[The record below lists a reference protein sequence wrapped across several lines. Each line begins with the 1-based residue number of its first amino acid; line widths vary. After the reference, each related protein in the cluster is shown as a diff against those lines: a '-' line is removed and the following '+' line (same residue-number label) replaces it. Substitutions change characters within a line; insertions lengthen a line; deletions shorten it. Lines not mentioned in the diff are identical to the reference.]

1 MLGIARRYRRNMPP
15 QRGDVDERGASQ
27 RILEAAA
34 RRIAAHGASALA
46 LNEVAADAG
55 VSKALIHYHFKDKDS
70 LLARVVDFVVAGMI
84 ARERAALAPYATQR
98 SPLAVDALWRWLEE
112 ELQRGS
118 IRTLLELDA
127 YPGAGVR
134 AAARRAA
141 TRRREAATE
150 TIDRLF
156 SILELRSRVAT
167 PLLANVAVAFIDG
180 LALDVDRV
188 VPISED
194 AGDVE
199 RFDAHA
205 VRGPRVSFDVFWLA
219 MLSLAE

>member
-1 MLGIARRYRRNMPP
+1 VPP
-15 QRGDVDERGASQ
+15 HPRDADEGGASQ
-27 RILEAAA
+27 RILAAAA
-34 RRIAAHGASALA
+34 RRIATHGAAALA
-46 LNEVAADAG
+46 LNDVAADAG
-55 VSKALIHYHFKDKDS
+55 VSKALIHYHFKDKDT

-84 ARERAALAPYATQR
+84 TRERAALAPYATQR

-112 ELQRGS
+112 ELGRGS

-134 AAARRAA
+134 SAARRAA
-141 TRRREAATE
+141 SRRREAATE
-150 TIDRLF
+150 TIEALF

-180 LALDVDRV
+180 LALDLERAALS
-188 VPISED
+188 PH
-194 AGDVE
+194 GGRDVE
-199 RFDAHA
+199 SVELHG
-205 VRGPRVSFDVFWLA
+205 VRAPRVSFDVFWLA

>member
-1 MLGIARRYRRNMPP
+1 VPP
-15 QRGDVDERGASQ
+15 QSPHVDERGASQ

-34 RRIAAHGASALA
+34 RLIAAHGAAALA
-46 LNEVAADAG
+46 LNDVAADAR
-55 VSKALIHYHFKDKDS
+55 VSKALIHYHFKDKDR
-70 LLARVVDFVVAGMI
+70 LLARVVDFVVTGMI

-112 ELQRGS
+112 ELRRGT

-150 TIDRLF
+150 TIERLF

-167 PLLANVAVAFIDG
+167 PLVANVAVAFIDG
-180 LALDVDRV
+180 LALDVERAAMPSADLGDGEV
-188 VPISED
+188 
-194 AGDVE
+194 AGE
-199 RFDAHA
+199 PGARA
-205 VRGPRVSFDVFWLA
+205 PRVSFDVFWLA